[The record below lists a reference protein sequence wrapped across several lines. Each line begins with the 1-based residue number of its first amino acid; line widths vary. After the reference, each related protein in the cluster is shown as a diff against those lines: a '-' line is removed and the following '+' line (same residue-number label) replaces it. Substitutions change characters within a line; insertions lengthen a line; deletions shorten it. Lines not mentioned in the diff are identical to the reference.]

1 MVWFDP
7 SVCLR
12 LASGSPQVTRL
23 VCIYCLSAVV
33 YLVLTAY
40 SGSDDGS
47 IKFWE
52 VCSARCVK
60 TVQVGGA
67 VKSIAWNP
75 NPSLCLLAVA
85 L

>member
-1 MVWFDP
+1 MYLYCVGY
-7 SVCLR
+7 
-12 LASGSPQVTRL
+12 AVT
-23 VCIYCLSAVV
+23 
-33 YLVLTAY
+33 VLCACVA

-47 IKFWE
+47 VKFWE
-52 VCSARCVK
+52 VCSARCMK

-75 NPSLCLLAVA
+75 NPSVCLLAVA